1 MFSLIV
7 LVVEC
12 KFQLFGMAYFQVAM
26 LVSGRADG
34 KVGITLV
41 IWKVAS
47 FRWAEHL
54 FLTDIVLSLFQALSE
69 SPWVS
74 KDEQKGK
81 KRLEKTDHFWI
92 AWWLD
97 DCFEI
102 FFSYLWLS
110 KIKIHSK
117 LVILDTEWEN
127 DWNFAVTG
135 SPSLHI
141 SFIEASSSENW
152 GGGCSIFQGACWE
165 QGSTNVAWM
174 RDLSQ
179 KGRRGNLSQRPWDWE
194 VGETKLIDRDIHTVY
209 TLMYLWFIYV
219 RPIYWHVSTIATIM
233 ARHR

>member
-1 MFSLIV
+1 MVRWELLRWFERLLLSGERSIYFWRTSFCAFFRHCPSLH
-7 LVVEC
+7 E
-12 KFQLFGMAYFQVAM
+12 
-26 LVSGRADG
+26 
-34 KVGITLV
+34 
-41 IWKVAS
+41 
-47 FRWAEHL
+47 
-54 FLTDIVLSLFQALSE
+54 FL
-69 SPWVS
+69 

-102 FFSYLWLS
+102 FLSYLWLS

-117 LVILDTEWEN
+117 LVIQDTEWEN
-127 DWNFAVTG
+127 DWNFAVTR

-152 GGGCSIFQGACWE
+152 GWGCSVFQGACWE

-179 KGRRGNLSQRPWDWE
+179 KGRRGKLIQRPWDWE

-209 TLMYLWFIYV
+209 TLMYLWCICAPYLLACFY
-219 RPIYWHVSTIATIM
+219 YSTIL

>member
-102 FFSYLWLS
+102 FVSYLWLS

-117 LVILDTEWEN
+117 LVIQDTLFEKMTEILPSQ
-127 DWNFAVTG
+127 G
-135 SPSLHI
+135 HPSLHI

-165 QGSTNVAWM
+165 EGSTTVAWM
-174 RDLSQ
+174 KDLSQ
-179 KGRRGNLSQRPWDWE
+179 KGRRGNWSKDL
-194 VGETKLIDRDIHTVY
+194 
-209 TLMYLWFIYV
+209 
-219 RPIYWHVSTIATIM
+219 
-233 ARHR
+233 